1 MVFPPPGIP
10 FLLWLANC
18 ISAFK
23 SQLKNLLWEALLTF
37 SERANHFLSSTLSI
51 THTCNSA
58 EVYSLSELLVQ
69 TRHCLRPD
77 HKIIQVLVTTLINS
91 HLSGI
96 DRHGNGIILCI
107 LMNAVKFI
115 IMHRIIPSLDL
126 MRRTDSFEKTLM
138 LEKIEGGRRRG
149 FRGWDGWMASPTQWT
164 WVWINSRSWWWKRRP
179 SMLQSMGWQ
188 RVGHDWATELKW
200 DDCWVEL
207 SWIEL
212 KITNIYLSAFISG
225 LNGGPPKVCPSP
237 NPQDLW
243 ILPMWQEL
251 ILIYMDLERS
261 LSRIVRECPKC
272 SHICKVSGKRHRKV
286 KEAMCP
292 CWQKLERCNQP
303 KAKCALGLRKEAW
316 PSGQLTLDFWP
327 LESRE
332 NECLLF

>member
-149 FRGWDGWMASPTQWT
+149 WQRMRWLDGITNSMDMSLNKLQELVMEREAWRAAVHGVAKSWT
-164 WVWINSRSWWWKRRP
+164 WLS
-179 SMLQSMGWQ
+179 
-188 RVGHDWATELKW
+188 DWTELRW
-200 DDCWVEL
+200 L
-207 SWIEL
+207 
-212 KITNIYLSAFISG
+212 
-225 LNGGPPKVCPSP
+225 
-237 NPQDLW
+237 
-243 ILPMWQEL
+243 
-251 ILIYMDLERS
+251 
-261 LSRIVRECPKC
+261 LSRIKLNWIKDNNYIFISIYQWVEWWSPKGM
-272 SHICKVSGKRHRKV
+272 SKS
-286 KEAMCP
+286 
-292 CWQKLERCNQP
+292 
-303 KAKCALGLRKEAW
+303 
-316 PSGQLTLDFWP
+316 
-327 LESRE
+327 
-332 NECLLF
+332 